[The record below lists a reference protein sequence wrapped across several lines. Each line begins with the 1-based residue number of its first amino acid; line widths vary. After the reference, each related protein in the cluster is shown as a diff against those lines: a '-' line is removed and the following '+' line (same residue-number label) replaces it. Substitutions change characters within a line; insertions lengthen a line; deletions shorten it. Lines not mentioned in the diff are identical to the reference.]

1 MHCVDLGE
9 SFPTR
14 IYLHKSAS
22 IQPRTS
28 SSKFFLSNIIQYYS
42 FVSLVSMAAFRIAL
56 KKGPERAESVF
67 FLLFDARSIRWNY
80 GDGEIGVGPMGHGQG
95 WCHGDCEW
103 HGEFCVR
110 SYSEFV
116 LPTSMNSV
124 LAIHDYSYIGFIPRI
139 FLENDVTF
147 T

>member
-1 MHCVDLGE
+1 MFVGLIFCIPELLYIAVGCTDLE
-9 SFPTR
+9 ALFHWNLAPLATR
-14 IYLHKSAS
+14 RDIAMLGVVHRA
-22 IQPRTS
+22 
-28 SSKFFLSNIIQYYS
+28 
-42 FVSLVSMAAFRIAL
+42 AL

-110 SYSEFV
+110 SCSEFV